1 MAKAKVV
8 ASIVEELK
16 RKPQKKITY
25 ISSSCS
31 LLNLAL
37 TGNVNHGFEA
47 GTVVTFTG
55 ESSTA
60 KSLIAG
66 SILADMAYNPTFDD
80 YDLIY
85 MDSENGF
92 KFEKEAFF
100 GKLGAER
107 IKEPDIKR
115 EDPPKSLTVQDMAI
129 GIKKALRSGNKFVYV
144 VDSLDGVSSMEDVA
158 KTDEILS
165 AYEDGRTTS
174 GSYNGSKPKFLS
186 QFFSQIAKPLA
197 DMESIIIT
205 ISQTRDNMG
214 GLGGKTRSGGKALGF
229 YANTE
234 VWLAPPFKNK
244 TISKTVDGK
253 EDDIGHRVTFKVKK
267 NRVSGK
273 PRAVTVSILTN
284 YGIDDIATSLEWLA
298 EYKFIDIKKI
308 EIPNI
313 DCVGTKDKVIKFI
326 EDNDLEPVLKEYLQK
341 CWDERESKL
350 MPDRKPKFGGRN
362 A

>member
-1 MAKAKVV
+1 MVKAKVIDR
-8 ASIVEELK
+8 IVEELK
-16 RKPQKKITY
+16 RKPQKKTTY

-37 TGNVNHGFEA
+37 TDDVNHGFEA

-55 ESSTA
+55 ESHTA

-66 SILADMAYNPTFDD
+66 SILADMAYNTAFDD

-115 EDPPKSLTVQDMAI
+115 EDPSKPLTVQDMAI
-129 GIKKALRSGNKFVYV
+129 GINKAIRSGKKFVYV
-144 VDSLDGVSSMEDVA
+144 VDSLDGLSSMEDVA
-158 KTDEILS
+158 KTDEVLS
-165 AYEDGRTTS
+165 AYEDGKSTT
-174 GSYNGSKPKFLS
+174 GSYNMSKPKFLS
-186 QFFSQIAKPLA
+186 QFFPQVAKPLS

-205 ISQTRDNMG
+205 ISQTRDNIG

-234 VWLAPPFKNK
+234 VWLAPPFRNK
-244 TISKTVDGK
+244 AISKTVDGK
-253 EDDIGHRVTFKVKK
+253 EDDIGHRVSFKVKK
-267 NRVSGK
+267 NRLSGK
-273 PRAVTVSILTN
+273 PRDVTVSILTN
-284 YGIDDIATSLEWLA
+284 YGIDDLATSLEWLA

-308 EIPNI
+308 EIPEI
-313 DCVGTKDKVIKFI
+313 DCVGNKDKVIRYI
-326 EDNDLEPVLKEYLQK
+326 EDNNLESTLKTYLQK

-350 MPDRKPKFGGRN
+350 MPDRKPKFGGKN
-362 A
+362 G